1 METEGAK
8 LTSVNAQAAK
18 DSWLSP
24 EQPNKDKL
32 CYAETP
38 DGKEQIY
45 KTDDAVDQKREEA
58 QQTALK
64 WLEKAGY
71 TVEDGKVTAAPAGAK
86 TLFSMELAG
95 GTDTVGYQLTTAVAS
110 DLQGIGITIQIHT
123 TTVDK
128 LNKKVANLR
137 RGNVFAK
144 KSSIALWYAEEE
156 MGSNPDLA
164 ERFAFLENA
173 ELMKAINKSDQ
184 TINKEKQKKWTQKAF
199 DEIYAMTV
207 EVPVHQKSTTMLYSS
222 SRIRSKTMTKNTT
235 MFYSWMREIQNIDMQ
250 AEN

>member
-24 EQPNKDKL
+24 EQPNEDKL

-71 TVEDGKVTAAPAGAK
+71 TVEDGSSCGCKDVVFNGI
-86 TLFSMELAG
+86 SRWN
-95 GTDTVGYQLTTAVAS
+95 GY
-110 DLQGIGITIQIHT
+110 
-123 TTVDK
+123 
-128 LNKKVANLR
+128 
-137 RGNVFAK
+137 
-144 KSSIALWYAEEE
+144 
-156 MGSNPDLA
+156 
-164 ERFAFLENA
+164 
-173 ELMKAINKSDQ
+173 
-184 TINKEKQKKWTQKAF
+184 
-199 DEIYAMTV
+199 
-207 EVPVHQKSTTMLYSS
+207 
-222 SRIRSKTMTKNTT
+222 SRISAGHGGC
-235 MFYSWMREIQNIDMQ
+235 E
-250 AEN
+250 